1 MQIFFNVIVIFYNI
15 STMIVEGEG
24 GLELCREG
32 SVIDC

>member
-1 MQIFFNVIVIFYNI
+1 MLLYFFYNI

-24 GLELCREG
+24 ELELCREG